1 MATPATAAQIHE
13 EIQRRIRNS
22 DTRDGDCRDCGAPTP
37 RRSER
42 NACGTHWAVDVLL
55 LGVTLGCEPVVEEI
69 VRGVMAE
76 YELRD

>member
-1 MATPATAAQIHE
+1 MATLATADQIHE

-42 NACGTHWAVDVLL
+42 NAFGTHWAVDALPGL
-55 LGVTLGCEPVVEEI
+55 TPGCEPVVEEI

>member
-1 MATPATAAQIHE
+1 MPTPATAAQIHE

-22 DTRDGDCRDCGAPTP
+22 NTLDGDCRDCGAPTP

-42 NACGTHWAVDVLL
+42 NAFGTHWTVDMLP
-55 LGVTLGCEPVVEEI
+55 GVTPGCQPVVEEI
-69 VRGVMAE
+69 VRRVMAE